1 MQKEIVMIMDFRYD
15 DGVRPRKDMICPCI
29 NTLVGRGGNHIP
41 SNAPLIVERW
51 TKSESNKQQNKD
63 ISNV

>member
-15 DGVRPRKDMICPCI
+15 EGVRPRKELICPCI
-29 NTLVGRGGNHIP
+29 TTRYEGGGSSLSGCPLV
-41 SNAPLIVERW
+41 VERW
-51 TKSESNKQQNKD
+51 IKSESDKLQNKD